1 MDKKNNIIF
10 DKIKINLN
18 LFTRNLLKYVVKK

>member
-1 MDKKNNIIF
+1 MDEKNNIIF

-18 LFTRNLLKYVVKK
+18 LFTRNLFKYVVKK